1 MIKSPHMLAA
11 ALLAMPL
18 VSFAVII
25 GPYTTDANT
34 LHLWQFNEAA
44 GSTTTAAN
52 GSAAT
57 PRSLTAEGIGSG
69 AGDATTT
76 QSGAVTAAGLTG
88 FGNAA
93 NTNGGSDDGFRT
105 LVKVAPTEVTGA
117 NGAFT
122 FEAIIKTSAI
132 GSEQSIITMDGAGTP
147 RSFLF
152 RITSTGLNFSSLSTS
167 SQSYTATIP
176 ASGVDAFDANAW
188 FHVAVTYNGSQN
200 TADNLKLFWTK
211 MDESRETANEI
222 GSFNLSADLPLTNS
236 GNILN
241 FIGIGNEYRPAAS
254 LNLDGL
260 IDEVRISSIARSAD
274 QMMFAIP
281 EPGTLALVGVAL
293 VTALALRRRK
303 G

>member
-1 MIKSPHMLAA
+1 
-11 ALLAMPL
+11 
-18 VSFAVII
+18 
-25 GPYTTDANT
+25 
-34 LHLWQFNEAA
+34 
-44 GSTTTAAN
+44 
-52 GSAAT
+52 
-57 PRSLTAEGIGSG
+57 
-69 AGDATTT
+69 
-76 QSGAVTAAGLTG
+76 
-88 FGNAA
+88 
-93 NTNGGSDDGFRT
+93 
-105 LVKVAPTEVTGA
+105 
-117 NGAFT
+117 
-122 FEAIIKTSAI
+122 
-132 GSEQSIITMDGAGTP
+132 
-147 RSFLF
+147 
-152 RITSTGLNFSSLSTS
+152 LNFSSLSTS

-222 GSFNLSADLPLTNS
+222 GSFKLSADLPLTNS